1 MYLSLTVVTD
11 WLLVHLRLLFFRSSR
26 PFEKLVVPS
35 STSQPNG
42 QNVYLKK
49 QKKNK
54 QTWFKTIVLMAT
66 SQETKP
72 N

>member
-49 QKKNK
+49 KKK
-54 QTWFKTIVLMAT
+54 KTWFKTIVLMAT